1 MNKQEVIEEI
11 AKALDILSEVGSSLA
26 TANIIRKKVAKELE
40 EEKHPFSSG
49 DIVRHERSKDGE
61 CDGRLLVK
69 LEDGEWKIDW
79 GKHGIQS
86 YPELVLVLVKKHP
99 IFEAEDWVDE
109 ETLGPCRISN
119 RYNNGTYRIKYMYKD
134 NGINQVGY
142 QDHVLGHRLS
152 ILRSDRD
159 GNDVNKKDSKK
170 ECKKECKKEDS
181 G

>member
-11 AKALDILSEVGSSLA
+11 AKAFDIFSECGSYYYTAAKLRESLVEE
-26 TANIIRKKVAKELE
+26 IKEE
-40 EEKHPFSSG
+40 SITFSSG
-49 DIVRHERSKDGE
+49 DIVKHVNSKDGE

-86 YPELVLVLVKKHP
+86 YPEFVLVLVQKHP

-109 ETLGPCRISN
+109 ETLGPCRISD
-119 RYNNGTYRIKYMYKD
+119 RYKDGTYRIKYMFKYA
-134 NGINQVGY
+134 GINQIDY

-170 ECKKECKKEDS
+170 ECKKEDS